1 MLCIYFLYVV
11 DVVNDIVFELSFIFG
26 EDKERFGFMN
36 LVLVFFVVYKFG
48 VRSIIIL
55 YLYKYMSLEK

>member
-26 EDKERFGFMN
+26 KDKERFGFMN

-48 VRSIIIL
+48 VRSIIVL